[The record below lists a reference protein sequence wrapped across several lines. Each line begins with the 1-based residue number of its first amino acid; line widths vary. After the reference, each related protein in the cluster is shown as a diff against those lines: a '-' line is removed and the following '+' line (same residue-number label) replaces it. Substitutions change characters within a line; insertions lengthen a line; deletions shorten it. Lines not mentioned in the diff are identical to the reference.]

1 MLYFFIS
8 DLIRVG
14 IEEFKVFQF
23 ENITEFSQVINTEIL
38 QIASCNLQLKY
49 MVNAYIILQKHAK

>member
-8 DLIRVG
+8 DLIRVR
-14 IEEFKVFQF
+14 IVEFKVFQF

-38 QIASCNLQLKY
+38 QIASYNLQLKY
-49 MVNAYIILQKHAK
+49 ILQKHAK